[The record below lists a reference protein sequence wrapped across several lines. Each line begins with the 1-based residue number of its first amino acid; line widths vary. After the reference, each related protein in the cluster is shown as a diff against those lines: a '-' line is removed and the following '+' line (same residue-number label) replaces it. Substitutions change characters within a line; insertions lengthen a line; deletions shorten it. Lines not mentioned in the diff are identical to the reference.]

1 MNLSTDA
8 TDPPLGTD
16 IDVDVLFLEMAT
28 PPARPPVPAPR
39 AESTLF
45 Q

>member
-16 IDVDVLFLEMAT
+16 IDVDVLFLEMT
-28 PPARPPVPAPR
+28 TRRRGRRYRRRAR
-39 AESTLF
+39 ESTLSR
-45 Q
+45 